1 MKAAQRVLTGIAA
14 IAIGGLALSACASGS
29 GESTSTPKEPESL
42 TMWARSSTQ
51 DYTQAIDQAH
61 ELKQLA
67 ATRDAPA
74 WLAAQADRITQVY
87 QVLWRSR
94 MNLAV
99 NRKTGKPAP

>member
-1 MKAAQRVLTGIAA
+1 VLPSNLAFLPHHRAAFDLI
-14 IAIGGLALSACASGS
+14 
-29 GESTSTPKEPESL
+29 
-42 TMWARSSTQ
+42 TQ

-87 QVLWRSR
+87 QILWRSR